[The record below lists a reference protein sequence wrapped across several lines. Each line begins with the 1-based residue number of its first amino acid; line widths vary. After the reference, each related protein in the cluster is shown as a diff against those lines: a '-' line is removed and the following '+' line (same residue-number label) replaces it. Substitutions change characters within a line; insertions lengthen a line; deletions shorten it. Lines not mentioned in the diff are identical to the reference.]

1 MSPYQK
7 EIIDTTMQEYDVQ
20 AGRGRQHYL
29 ERMLMG
35 QLELLVEQ
43 DKGLKWV
50 HINQSLTEI
59 ELHY

>member
-7 EIIDTTMQEYDVQ
+7 EVIDTTMQEYDVQ
-20 AGRGRQHYL
+20 AGRGRQANL
-29 ERMLMG
+29 ETTLSTS
-35 QLELLVEQ
+35 ELLVEQ
-43 DKGLKWV
+43 DKGLRWV